1 MKQTEAQ
8 ESPRQLSEA
17 EEQIKKDSKPPD
29 FALWGIGVLWVML
42 VFMFIV
48 FIGVM
53 FSECMSTTFSGWFG
67 INEVKSETPKHE
79 TLKFIGYIIGGL
91 LAAIGGIAINRRAS
105 AQVKNNELV
114 RKGNDDVRFQNVV
127 TGLGSE
133 KPAVRIATF
142 YRFYYLASKKGQ
154 KEEFRKDVFEILC
167 SCLRSISN
175 DTSNTIK
182 NKPEDEERI
191 FRTERIERQ
200 ALCDVLFR
208 GKFKGNE
215 NKKQDLVSPE
225 ITADLKWANLT
236 RLYLPNADLSGA
248 DLSGAYLSGAIL
260 RYADLSNTRLLK
272 TRFIKATLSGTNF
285 SKAQLIDA
293 DFSDAIFNQTDFSDA
308 NLSRAIFSETT
319 PLKTQLKKIHSIE
332 KANFNGAKVGNRAI
346 SREDLPANKGR
357 YIAPWAN
364 DEFWEQIEKDEKNK
378 V

>member
-1 MKQTEAQ
+1 MMRMTPRNPPLKIMKQTEV
-8 ESPRQLSEA
+8 
-17 EEQIKKDSKPPD
+17 QIKKDSKPPD

-48 FIGVM
+48 FVGVM
-53 FSECMSTTFSGWFG
+53 FSECMSTTFGGWFG
-67 INEVKSETPKHE
+67 IKEVESETPKHE

-114 RKGNDDVRFQNVV
+114 RKGNDDVRFQNVI
-127 TGLGSE
+127 TGLGNE
-133 KPAVRIATF
+133 KAAVRIATF
-142 YRFYYLASKKGQ
+142 YRFYYLAE
-154 KEEFRKDVFEILC
+154 KEEQKKKFRKDVFEILC

-175 DTSNTIK
+175 DTSNAIK

-215 NKKQDLVSPE
+215 NKSQDLVSPE
-225 ITADLKWANLT
+225 ITADLKWADLT
-236 RLYLPNADLSGA
+236 RLNLPNADFSGA
-248 DLSGAYLSGAIL
+248 DLSGARLSGANL
-260 RYADLSNTRLLK
+260 WYTDLSNTKLVR
-272 TRFIKATLSGTNF
+272 AN
-285 SKAQLIDA
+285 
-293 DFSDAIFNQTDFSDA
+293 FSDAIFDQTDFSDA
-308 NLSRAIFSETT
+308 NLSFAIFSGAI
-319 PLKTQLKKIHSIE
+319 PLKTQLEKIHSIK
-332 KANFNGAKVGNRAI
+332 KADFTGAKVGNRAI
-346 SREDLPANKGR
+346 SHEDLPTNKGR

-364 DEFWEQIEKDEKNK
+364 DEFWEQIEKDEKNT